1 MNYEELKKANE
12 LVEKIREIDVYLK
25 TTRYAS
31 GKIRLGVDVHVIY
44 FGNKY
49 KEKCEDIIK
58 EIRAELIE
66 ELKEL
71 GVTEV

>member
-1 MNYEELKKANE
+1 MNYGELKRANE
-12 LVEKIREIDVYLK
+12 LVEKIREIDDYLK
-25 TTRYAS
+25 MTKYTL
-31 GKIRLGVDVHVIY
+31 GKIRLGVDVHVIF

-58 EIRAELIE
+58 EIRNELVK